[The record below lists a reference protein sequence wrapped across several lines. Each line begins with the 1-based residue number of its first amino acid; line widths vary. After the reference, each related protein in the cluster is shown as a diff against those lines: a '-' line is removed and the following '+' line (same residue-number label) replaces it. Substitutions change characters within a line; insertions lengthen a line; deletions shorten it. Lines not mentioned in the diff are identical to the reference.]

1 VLELPPLSL
10 YIHFP
15 WCARK
20 CPYCDFNSHALHGAI
35 PEENYLHALRDDL
48 EEEAAQAKGRAI
60 HSLFIGGGTP
70 SLISSAVI
78 AMLLASCRDVLPFG
92 PETEITME
100 ANPGSSEQEK
110 FTALHAVGIN
120 RLSIGVQSFSS
131 SQLLALGRVH
141 DSAEAKSAI
150 LSAQQAG
157 FRRINVDLMFGLPTQ
172 SVEGALNDLHQA
184 LDLGVR
190 HLSWYQLTLEKNTQF
205 YRHPPELPGEELI
218 EEMQARGKELL
229 ALYGLHQYEVSA
241 FAKPGEEC
249 RHNRNYWA
257 LGDYLAIGAGAHGK
271 LTDPENKRIRRY
283 QKTRQPQ
290 DYLARS
296 GSRTAS
302 EEWIAGDELLFE
314 GLMNGLRLV
323 SGVPLTTLL
332 RRTGASQSQ
341 LERLCRKAVEF
352 GLLELSPNVQATEK
366 GFRYLDSLLE
376 MIAEAS
382 G

>member
-1 VLELPPLSL
+1 MLELPPLSL
-10 YIHFP
+10 HIHFP

-48 EEEAAQAKGRAI
+48 QEEVAQAKGRAI
-60 HSLFIGGGTP
+60 HSIFIGGGTP
-70 SLISSAVI
+70 SLVSVAVI
-78 AMLLASCRDVLPFG
+78 ARLIAECREKLRFE
-92 PETEITME
+92 PEAEITME

-110 FTALHAVGIN
+110 FTALRAAGIN
-120 RLSIGVQSFSS
+120 RLSIGVQSFSG

-141 DSAEAKSAI
+141 DSGEAKAAI
-150 LSAQQAG
+150 LAAQQAG
-157 FRRINVDLMFGLPTQ
+157 FRRINVDLMFGLPGQ
-172 SVEGALNDLHQA
+172 SVEEALSDLRQA

-205 YRHPPELPGEELI
+205 YRYPPELPGEELI

-229 ALYGLHQYEVSA
+229 ARYGLHQYEVSA

-271 LTDPENKRIRRY
+271 VTDLAGRRIRRY

-290 DYLARS
+290 DYLERT
-296 GSRTAS
+296 GSRTSA
-302 EEWIAGDELLFE
+302 EEWIEGDELLFE

-341 LERLCRKAVEF
+341 LERLCRKAVKRQ
-352 GLLELSPNVQATEK
+352 LLLLSPTVRATEQ

>member
-1 VLELPPLSL
+1 MLELPPLSL

-35 PEENYLHALRDDL
+35 PEENYLQALRDDL
-48 EEEAAQAKGRAI
+48 QEEVAQAKGRAI
-60 HSLFIGGGTP
+60 HSIFIGGGTP
-70 SLISSAVI
+70 SLVSVAVI
-78 AMLLASCRDVLPFG
+78 ARLIAECREKLRFE
-92 PETEITME
+92 PEAEITME

-110 FTALHAVGIN
+110 FTALHAAGIN
-120 RLSIGVQSFSS
+120 RLSIGVQSFSG

-141 DSAEAKSAI
+141 DSGEAKAAI
-150 LSAQQAG
+150 LAAQQAG
-157 FRRINVDLMFGLPTQ
+157 FRRINVDLMFGLPGQ
-172 SVEGALNDLHQA
+172 SVEEALSDLRQA

-229 ALYGLHQYEVSA
+229 ARYGLHQYEVSA

-271 LTDPENKRIRRY
+271 VTDLAGRRIRRY

-290 DYLARS
+290 DYLERT
-296 GSRTAS
+296 GSRTSA
-302 EEWIAGDELLFE
+302 EEWIEGDELLFE

-332 RRTGASQSQ
+332 HRTGASRAQ
-341 LERLCRKAVEF
+341 LERLCQKAVERQ
-352 GLLELSPNVQATEK
+352 LLLLSPTVRATEQ

>member
-1 VLELPPLSL
+1 
-10 YIHFP
+10 
-15 WCARK
+15 
-20 CPYCDFNSHALHGAI
+20 
-35 PEENYLHALRDDL
+35 
-48 EEEAAQAKGRAI
+48 
-60 HSLFIGGGTP
+60 
-70 SLISSAVI
+70 
-78 AMLLASCRDVLPFG
+78 
-92 PETEITME
+92 
-100 ANPGSSEQEK
+100 
-110 FTALHAVGIN
+110 
-120 RLSIGVQSFSS
+120 VQSFSG

-157 FRRINVDLMFGLPTQ
+157 FQRINVDLMFGLPGQ

-218 EEMQARGKELL
+218 EEMQTRGKELL
-229 ALYGLHQYEVSA
+229 ARYGLHQYEVSA